1 MSILLEA
8 KQVSKFF
15 GGVKAVNLVDMQIEK
30 GEIFGIIGPNGAGK
44 TTFFNVISGLYT
56 PTNGDIWFKGEKI
69 TGIIPEKVARMGMAR
84 TFQNIRLF
92 VNMSVTDNIK
102 IGFHTRTKTNFID
115 AFVHSKRYKS
125 DEKLATEKS
134 LELLE
139 KVGLSEFAN
148 YQAGKL
154 AYGTQRKVEI
164 VRALALNPEILL
176 LDEPA
181 AGMNPAET
189 ESLMLFVKELNQNG
203 YTIAVIEHDMKFIM
217 HLCDR
222 IMVLD
227 HGNKIAEGLPEEIKE
242 EHCVIEAYFGSR
254 AVI

>member
-1 MSILLEA
+1 
-8 KQVSKFF
+8 
-15 GGVKAVNLVDMQIEK
+15 
-30 GEIFGIIGPNGAGK
+30 
-44 TTFFNVISGLYT
+44 
-56 PTNGDIWFKGEKI
+56 
-69 TGIIPEKVARMGMAR
+69 
-84 TFQNIRLF
+84 
-92 VNMSVTDNIK
+92 MSVTDNIK